1 MANRT
6 SGAPAPAGTID
17 DAFLDIICHDEEL
30 LRAEF
35 DALVAASWD
44 EPPPPPPPPAG
55 PRPADNPPPRPA
67 APTATEQEVP
77 PRSHRPAPAGRR
89 QRSPPADV
97 CL

>member
-17 DAFLDIICHDEEL
+17 DAFLDIICQDEEL

-44 EPPPPPPPPAG
+44 EPPPPPRPPAV
-55 PRPADNPPPRPA
+55 PRPADNPAPQPA
-67 APTATEQEVP
+67 TRTTTAQEIP
-77 PRSHRPAPAGRR
+77 SRSHHPAPAGRR
-89 QRSPPADV
+89 QRSPPAGV
-97 CL
+97 RS